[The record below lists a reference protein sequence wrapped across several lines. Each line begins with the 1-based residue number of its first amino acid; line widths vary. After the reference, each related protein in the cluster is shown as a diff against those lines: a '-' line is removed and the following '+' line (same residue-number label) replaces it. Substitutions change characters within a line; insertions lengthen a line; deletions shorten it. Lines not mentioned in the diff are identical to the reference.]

1 MTKDNDRGTDASRE
15 LSRLEKACEGLVYL
29 SETDAPV
36 VPFQG
41 PAVEEVTTEEILT
54 IAGRDEDEP
63 IEEIAVHDL
72 FRKLRTEHEWFS
84 ADQRKNAKRFAALEQ
99 LISETLDDIHVYR
112 VGRIRIDIFVAGID
126 EDGKLAGVRTFA
138 VET

>member
-1 MTKDNDRGTDASRE
+1 MSNDKDRRSDASRE
-15 LSRLEKACEGLVYL
+15 LSRLEKACEALLYL

-36 VPFQG
+36 IPFQG
-41 PAVEEVTTEEILT
+41 PAVDEVTAEEILQ

-84 ADQRKNAKRFAALEQ
+84 TDQRKNAKRFAALEQ
-99 LISETLDDIHVYR
+99 LISETLEDIHVFR

-126 EDGKLAGVRTFA
+126 EDGRLAGVRTFA